1 MLENLGKCNFKSTL
15 SKSVYSFIKDSDEEF
30 ELAGPREFLYF
41 NPNKTRAAIVT
52 CGGLCPGLND
62 VIRAIFL
69 KLYYIYGCKDVLG
82 IRYGYSG
89 LVEENGFEPIKLD
102 LDMVENIHNYAGTI
116 LGSSRGMSE
125 VTKILD
131 YIIKRKINIL
141 FCVGGDGT
149 LKGAKA
155 INEEAK
161 KRKYKLSVIGIPKTI
176 DNDISYTDKSFGF
189 DTAVDKA
196 TESILSAHVEA
207 KGYYNGVGIVKLM
220 GRHSGFIACKTSLA
234 VSDANFVLI
243 PEVDFDIEGKNGF
256 LVHLFKRLKL
266 RHHALIVIA
275 EGAGQKHFKSLG
287 KDISGNKRLGDIGV
301 LIKDKIASYAKD
313 INFEVSLKY
322 IDPSYLIR
330 STPAIAS
337 DSIYCIQLAQN
348 AIHAAMS
355 GKSNIMIGYLN
366 GKFVHVPISKAI
378 SKRKQV
384 DSVLWHE
391 ILSITGQA
399 EKMTNS

>member
-1 MLENLGKCNFKSTL
+1 
-15 SKSVYSFIKDSDEEF
+15 
-30 ELAGPREFLYF
+30 
-41 NPNKTRAAIVT
+41 
-52 CGGLCPGLND
+52 
-62 VIRAIFL
+62 
-69 KLYYIYGCKDVLG
+69 
-82 IRYGYSG
+82 
-89 LVEENGFEPIKLD
+89 
-102 LDMVENIHNYAGTI
+102 
-116 LGSSRGMSE
+116 
-125 VTKILD
+125 
-131 YIIKRKINIL
+131 
-141 FCVGGDGT
+141 
-149 LKGAKA
+149 
-155 INEEAK
+155 
-161 KRKYKLSVIGIPKTI
+161 
-176 DNDISYTDKSFGF
+176 
-189 DTAVDKA
+189 
-196 TESILSAHVEA
+196 
-207 KGYYNGVGIVKLM
+207 
-220 GRHSGFIACKTSLA
+220 
-234 VSDANFVLI
+234 
-243 PEVDFDIEGKNGF
+243 
-256 LVHLFKRLKL
+256 
-266 RHHALIVIA
+266 
-275 EGAGQKHFKSLG
+275 LG